1 LSFTGSRRGDAHQQ
15 PHHQPADGTGSS
27 NVSEHQLKEMM
38 LALMTELESA
48 ESSLA
53 ETTFSKNA

>member
-1 LSFTGSRRGDAHQQ
+1 MITDSRRSDAQRQ
-15 PHHQPADGTGSS
+15 PHHQLADGTGSS
-27 NVSEHQLKEMM
+27 NVSEHRLKEMM

-53 ETTFSKNA
+53 ETTFSRNA